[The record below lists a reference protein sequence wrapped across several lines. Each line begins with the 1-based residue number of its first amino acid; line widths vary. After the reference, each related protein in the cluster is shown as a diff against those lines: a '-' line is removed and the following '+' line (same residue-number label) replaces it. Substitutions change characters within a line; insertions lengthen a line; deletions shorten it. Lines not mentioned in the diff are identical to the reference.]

1 MHNAQKCPKMSMLGN
16 LWTLTCFKKKRKF
29 FLPKY
34 GKTSMYYLV
43 KKARNTKTPLY
54 CDNQAAL
61 AWLKRVEIT
70 A

>member
-1 MHNAQKCPKMSMLGN
+1 
-16 LWTLTCFKKKRKF
+16 
-29 FLPKY
+29 
-34 GKTSMYYLV
+34 MYYLV

-61 AWLKRVEIT
+61 AWLKRVEIN